1 MRNIAKPIIL
11 LATVLVLLL
20 TQVAVAE
27 PDETVKGIFD
37 ALVAEDSGYSQTKA
51 MYKAYYPDTVY
62 QETLESDGFTIA
74 VSGNEYMEGS
84 WTFKRDGDYLTAA
97 FGSEDYSGF
106 MMTQEVVKAVGAYFG
121 MNTGLITSYVNG
133 LGALGIE
140 SDNFKMS
147 DDEAAGTTALSI
159 NIAGPWDMKELD
171 DMAFD
176 EVSLAQYEPLS
187 GESVSM
193 GGSIGKMMMIANGS
207 VDDLTLLVGE
217 YGGLDGLAHR
227 SIINI
232 VKALQPTGW
241 EDFVASYTELKDAE
255 AEGYR
260 VQLNVDVTT
269 VGEIIEDANAGYS
282 FALLRFG
289 SASAGDGEQDA
300 SDAPAEAPTADE
312 FLQGY
317 FAVLTGLESD
327 TAGASLKTA
336 IAASDVCAFARNHQ
350 LNNPDGEPLR
360 ANMLAAYEALG
371 GEEQALF
378 TRSFDAV
385 RALLDDYES
394 NRAVFED
401 AGVADAM
408 DEMMA
413 DPQSRLAWENLRDCT
428 LATVNGN

>member
-1 MRNIAKPIIL
+1 MRNIAKRIIL
-11 LATVLVLLL
+11 LTTVLALLL

-27 PDETVKGIFD
+27 LDETVKGIYD

-51 MYKAYYPDTVY
+51 MYMAYYPDTVY
-62 QETLESDGFTIA
+62 QETLEDDGFTIA

-84 WTFKRDGDYLTAA
+84 WTFKRDGDYLTAG

-106 MMTQEVVKAVGAYFG
+106 MMTLEVVKAVGAYFG

-147 DDEAAGTTALSI
+147 DDGAGTTSLSI
-159 NIAGPWDMKELD
+159 NISGPWDMKELD

-176 EVSLAQYEPLS
+176 EVSLAQYEPLN
-187 GESVSM
+187 GEFVSM

-217 YGGLDGLAHR
+217 YGGLDALAHR

-241 EDFVASYTELKDAE
+241 EDFVANYTVLKDAE

-260 VQLNVDVTT
+260 VQLNVDVRT
-269 VGEIIEDANAGYS
+269 VGEIIEGANDDYS

-300 SDAPAEAPTADE
+300 SDAPTEAPTADE
-312 FLQGY
+312 FSQGY
-317 FAVLTGLESD
+317 FSVLMGLESD

-336 IAASDVCAFARNHQ
+336 IAASDVCAFARDHQ
-350 LNNPDGEPLR
+350 LNNPDDEPLR

-378 TRSFDAV
+378 MKSFDAV
-385 RALLDDYES
+385 CALLDDYDA

-401 AGVADAM
+401 AGVADTM